1 LDRSARDLG
10 LSTPGRDGETLEL
23 TPGDARRFVMS
34 LNPTTAPPAELR
46 DRAVEQLK
54 KKRAFYGHLLVYTLV
69 NATTVIVWAMTSDGG
84 FFWPIFL
91 MLGWGIG
98 VVMNAWD
105 VWHGEFTEEQIA
117 HEMERLQSRH

>member
-1 LDRSARDLG
+1 
-10 LSTPGRDGETLEL
+10 
-23 TPGDARRFVMS
+23 MS
-34 LNPTTAPPAELR
+34 LNPTTAPPVELR

-117 HEMERLQSRH
+117 HEMERLQRRS